1 VRAESRLLELQLRI
15 QAVAQDL
22 ADQECARH
30 PGAVI
35 TAANLDDPKHAH
47 SIHKLAV
54 EVERHDRVRAGMAA
68 GAFTEAHA
76 RAIIDSLDALPD
88 DVPVEVVSRA
98 EVDLCELA
106 TKHQPAEIRILGKSI
121 LDNVA
126 PEIAEEA
133 IAKALLKKEAE
144 VARKTTLSITPLGD
158 GTTKIY
164 GIVPDAVGVRLKT
177 VLESFVQPRK
187 TALEADGKIRPRGRL
202 MAEALEAL
210 LERVDPDDLP
220 AHGGDATTVIVT
232 VPLASLRAELGLAT
246 MADGTLLTASEAR
259 RLACTASIIPC
270 VLDGKSEVLDLGRAK
285 RLYSPAQ
292 RKALAIR
299 DKHCRADGCTVPA
312 TWCDSHHLEPWSQG
326 GKTDLN
332 TGILLC
338 GHHHRRIHDPK
349 YGTSRMPNGDYRFHL
364 RR

>member
-1 VRAESRLLELQLRI
+1 
-15 QAVAQDL
+15 
-22 ADQECARH
+22 
-30 PGAVI
+30 
-35 TAANLDDPKHAH
+35 
-47 SIHKLAV
+47 
-54 EVERHDRVRAGMAA
+54 
-68 GAFTEAHA
+68 
-76 RAIIDSLDALPD
+76 
-88 DVPVEVVSRA
+88 
-98 EVDLCELA
+98 
-106 TKHQPAEIRILGKSI
+106 
-121 LDNVA
+121 
-126 PEIAEEA
+126 
-133 IAKALLKKEAE
+133 
-144 VARKTTLSITPLGD
+144 
-158 GTTKIY
+158 
-164 GIVPDAVGVRLKT
+164 
-177 VLESFVQPRK
+177 
-187 TALEADGKIRPRGRL
+187 

-210 LERVDPDDLP
+210 LERVDPDTLP

-292 RKALAIR
+292 RKAMGIR
-299 DKHCRADGCTVPA
+299 DKHCRADGCSVPA
-312 TWCDSHHLEPWSQG
+312 TWCDAHHLEPWSQA

-349 YGTSRMPNGDYRFHL
+349 YEKSRMPNGDYRFHL